1 MEDVDIARTVVGKII
16 TELDYH
22 WEDIHNMDETGPYY
36 RAKPSKTLA
45 VGKDI
50 SLLRPMKST
59 LQNKG

>member
-1 MEDVDIARTVVGKII
+1 MEGVDIASTVVGKII

-22 WEDIHNMDETGPYY
+22 LEDIYNMDETGLCY

-45 VGKDI
+45 VSKDI

-59 LQNKG
+59 LHNKG